1 MDVVNQLVATGQ
13 FTIIKQPLGFMK
25 ILQWIFAIFAFST
38 CGSYSGMFK
47 MSVECKNRSDSDLS
61 IEVEFEYPFRLHQ
74 VYFDAPTCKGGNP
87 ERLFLIGDYS
97 SSAGF
102 FVTVGVFSFL
112 YSMAALSVYV
122 FILEKYREGCK
133 GAQIDFVV
141 TCVFTF
147 FWLVASSAWAKGLS
161 DVKASTDPDKV
172 LLLIEACD
180 EPENRCR
187 EVHDPVVSG
196 LNTSVAFGFLNLIL
210 WGGNLWFVFKETGWL
225 AAFGGTYPPSQEK
238 APAPESFGQ
247 DGYGQEGYAQQGDAY
262 TGNQRGYQPDYG
274 QGGYTEGGGDYQ
286 QGGYEQQPTSYANQM

>member
-225 AAFGGTYPPSQEK
+225 AAFGGTYPPSREK

-262 TGNQRGYQPDYG
+262 TGNQGGYQPDYG

>member
-1 MDVVNQLVATGQ
+1 DDHLVATGQ

-47 MSVECKNRSDSDLS
+47 MSVECKNRSESDLS

-74 VYFDAPTCKGGNP
+74 VYFDAPTCKGESP

-97 SSAGF
+97 SSAEF

-122 FILEKYREGCK
+122 FILEKY
-133 GAQIDFVV
+133 
-141 TCVFTF
+141 
-147 FWLVASSAWAKGLS
+147 
-161 DVKASTDPDKV
+161 
-172 LLLIEACD
+172 
-180 EPENRCR
+180 R

-210 WGGNLWFVFKETGWL
+210 WGGNLWFVFKETGWM
-225 AAFGGTYPPSQEK
+225 AAFGGTYAPSQEK

-247 DGYGQEGYAQQGDAY
+247 EGYGQEGYAQQGDAY
-262 TGNQRGYQPDYG
+262 AGTQGGYQPDYG

-286 QGGYEQQPTSYANQM
+286 QGGYEQQPTSFANQM